1 MIKETNIN
9 SDKKEVFICPDN
21 PQNVPHILVV
31 DDDDRIRDL
40 VTKYLKKNQYIVS
53 NAHNAKTAFDILEVF
68 SFDLIVLDVMMPGK
82 TGLEMTKELRETSD
96 IPILLL
102 TAMAETDDRINGLMT
117 GADDYLTKPFD
128 PRELTLRIDA
138 ILRRRPSQAIAPT
151 KIQIGPWLFDPHLN
165 SLISDDNNSVKLTDG
180 EVTLLNALGEKV
192 GEVIDRETLSQK
204 CGFDP
209 FKRTIDVQITR
220 LRRKIEENNDN
231 PRYLQTVRGKGYV
244 LRAQT
249 IV

>member
-1 MIKETNIN
+1 MIKETPKNN
-9 SDKKEVFICPDN
+9 DKKDIFICPDN
-21 PQNVPHILVV
+21 PQNAPHILVV

-53 NAHNAKTAFDILEVF
+53 NAPDSKTAFDILEMF
-68 SFDLIVLDVMMPGK
+68 SFDLIVLDVMMPGQ

-102 TAMAETDDRINGLMT
+102 TAMAETDDRINGLII

-128 PRELTLRIDA
+128 PLELTLRINA
-138 ILRRRPSQAIAPT
+138 ILRRRPSQNIAPT
-151 KIQIGPWLFDPHLN
+151 KLQIGPWVFDPHLN
-165 SLISDDNNSVKLTDG
+165 ALLSNNADAVKLTDG

-192 GEVIDRETLSQK
+192 GEIIDRETLSEK

-231 PRYLQTVRGKGYV
+231 PRYLQTVRGKGYI
-244 LRAQT
+244 LRAQR

>member
-1 MIKETNIN
+1 MIKDTPKNN
-9 SDKKEVFICPDN
+9 DKEDIFICPDN
-21 PQNVPHILVV
+21 PQNMPHILVV

-53 NAHNAKTAFDILEVF
+53 NAQDAKTAFDILEMF
-68 SFDLIVLDVMMPGK
+68 SFDLIVLDVMMPGQ
-82 TGLEMTKELRETSD
+82 TGLEMTKELRVKSD

-138 ILRRRPSQAIAPT
+138 ILRRRPSHNMEST
-151 KIQIGPWLFDPHLN
+151 KLQIGPWFFDPYLN
-165 SLISDDNNSVKLTDG
+165 SLTANEGDIVKLTDG
-180 EVTLLNALGEKV
+180 EVTLLNALGEKA
-192 GEVIDRETLSQK
+192 GEIIDRETLSEK

-231 PRYLQTVRGKGYV
+231 PKYLQTVRGKGYI
-244 LRAQT
+244 LRAQRS
-249 IV
+249 V